1 MFSLRNDGLFF
12 NHALAIGVALL
23 AGLGGASLALAD
35 PGEIRASEVQRPLY
49 ARPATTTRRFN
60 MDAYVEVF
68 DGLDLQEAVDLEGW
82 TAGLDFTLP
91 LNPSMQLRFLLPVRT
106 EAEGVLVDGGNDI
119 DIEGWGGTFRFA
131 TLAFEHQL
139 VGSGGGSNRLAYMVG
154 AGVRTANLETDTP
167 DRYNHQGRSLHLG
180 IRYDRILAGGGVLML
195 DTELRFYE
203 ESDDLNPGD
212 LIDDR
217 FFWGTINGAWLL
229 AQRGAL
235 TPAVEVT
242 AALGENR
249 TALSVVPEL
258 YIAAGDA
265 VDLKFGVPIGVTAD
279 APNWGAQFRLTA
291 NF

>member
-1 MFSLRNDGLFF
+1 THS
-12 NHALAIGVALL
+12 
-23 AGLGGASLALAD
+23 
-35 PGEIRASEVQRPLY
+35 
-49 ARPATTTRRFN
+49 FN

-68 DGLDLQEAVDLEGW
+68 DGLDLQEAVSLEGW

-91 LNPSMQLRFLLPVRT
+91 INRTMQFRFLLPVRT
-106 EAEGVLVDGGNDI
+106 EADGVLVDGGDDI
-119 DIEGWGGTFRFA
+119 DIKGWGGTFRFA
-131 TLAFEHQL
+131 TLAFEHL
-139 VGSGGGSNRLAYMVG
+139 IVGENGGPNRLAYMVG

-180 IRYDRILAGGGVLML
+180 IRYDRVLARGGVLML

-229 AQRGAL
+229 KERGPF
-235 TPAVEVT
+235 TPGVELT
-242 AALGENR
+242 AALGENW

-258 YIAAGDA
+258 FIAAGDV
-265 VDLKFGVPIGVTAD
+265 VDLKFGVPIGVTTD